1 MPRGSPAAAT
11 VDPRISCIHA
21 RSGSTVVPSS
31 RFAPESCN
39 RVTSGRS
46 DDRET
51 EVSYEEAH
59 TRRSDCR
66 RPCRHGAGRLVG
78 AVLVD
83 RDRDVVAPPA
93 AAVPAAETATP
104 RRAPARRATAAKSAT
119 AKATIAP
126 DVVPTLPATQPEL
139 QARLKPVL
147 NRGTRMDVAAEGF
160 RDAVQFASVAHAAR
174 NTGVPFVVLKH
185 RVLEEKQTLARAIG
199 ASRPISMP
207 PTRPHARAMPHAS
220 TSPSL
225 RADAP
230 RRPRRDGWCR
240 DQWPRSPA
248 APEASHWPT
257 TRVNP
262 AAAPRSVEPAA
273 PGVPVRRT
281 PAPPPLP

>member
-1 MPRGSPAAAT
+1 MKKHTLVALIVGVLAVTALG
-11 VDPRISCIHA
+11 VWW
-21 RSGSTVVPSS
+21 GPS
-31 RFAPESCN
+31 
-39 RVTSGRS
+39 
-46 DDRET
+46 
-51 EVSYEEAH
+51 
-59 TRRSDCR
+59 
-66 RPCRHGAGRLVG
+66 LM
-78 AVLVD
+78 D

-199 ASRPISMP
+199 ASRPDLDAAHEA
-207 PTRPHARAMPHAS
+207 TRASNAARFDIAVI
-220 TSPSL
+220 T
-225 RADAP
+225 
-230 RRPRRDGWCR
+230 G
-240 DQWPRSPA
+240 
-248 APEASHWPT
+248 
-257 TRVNP
+257 
-262 AAAPRSVEPAA
+262 
-273 PGVPVRRT
+273 
-281 PAPPPLP
+281 